1 MDLLPVVFRFL
12 HIISAVTLVGGVLA
26 WVFGFLPALTALSAE
41 VRQKVEN
48 AAAAAWRPLVLSSI
62 LGLLVSGTWNFT
74 TNFLHREGLQPA
86 WHPVF
91 GVKIL
96 LALHVFGVAMLATKP
111 GNTKRTRQL
120 TGVAVSGVV
129 IVLLSALLR
138 FLSK

>member
-1 MDLLPVVFRFL
+1 MGLLPVVFRFL

-74 TNFLHREGLQPA
+74 TNFLHREGLNPA

-96 LALHVFGVAMLATKP
+96 LALHVFAVALLATKP
-111 GNTKRTRQL
+111 GNTKRARQL
-120 TGVAVSGVV
+120 TGIAVSGVV
-129 IVLLSALLR
+129 IVILSAVLR